1 MIAYGFAAMIES
13 VKARSCAGEEMF
25 CAKRQTPPKPALSRS
40 CSQLGSTV
48 PANPG
53 KRVSS
58 NF

>member
-1 MIAYGFAAMIES
+1 MIES